1 MIINGKKP
9 RIKTYPISQFT
20 IGDVIMDSVREHYYL
35 VVLSDNNKK
44 QLVDLTDN
52 RICRTDWIGMNFIH
66 TNAELNIKDVG

>member
-9 RIKTYPISQFT
+9 RIKTYPMSQFV
-20 IGDVIMDSVREHYYL
+20 IGAVIMNPVKEHYYL
-35 VVLSDNNKK
+35 IVLSENNKK

-52 RICRTDWIGMNFIH
+52 RICRTDGIGMNFIH